1 MATSGNYTADR
12 SADYVIKRA
21 SKKAG
26 GEPMSGTDL
35 EDALDALNELLWE
48 MSNPDHPLSR
58 IKQKS
63 VPVSSSVAS
72 YDLGPSVAAVYD
84 AVIAWSQSSAGAST
98 DYAMHKLNRYDYFNL
113 PNKYT
118 RGKPSQF
125 YIEQTLN
132 SVNAFLYPVPSQTDT
147 FKFYAAIRPQR
158 IVNFQQELDVHPRY
172 IPAII
177 VGLAY
182 KMSFDRRGIDP
193 NYRVELKALFEQL
206 FMEAREEDKERV
218 SWIISHGYS

>member
-1 MATSGNYTADR
+1 MATSGNFTADR
-12 SADYVIKRA
+12 TADYVIKRA

-63 VPVSSSVAS
+63 VPVSSSVAV

-84 AVIAWSQSSAGAST
+84 AVIGWSTTVGGTST
-98 DYAMHKLNRYDYFNL
+98 DYALNQVNRYDYFNI
-113 PNKYT
+113 PNKYS

-125 YIEQTLN
+125 MIEQTLN
-132 SVNAFLYPVPSQTDT
+132 SVNAFIYPVPNQNDT

-158 IVNFQQELDVHPRY
+158 LVNFQQELDVHPRY

-182 KMSFDRRGIDP
+182 KMSFDRRGIEAD
-193 NYRVELKALFEQL
+193 YRTTLFTLFEKL

-218 SWIISHGYS
+218 DWIITHGYS

>member
-1 MATSGNYTADR
+1 
-12 SADYVIKRA
+12 
-21 SKKAG
+21 
-26 GEPMSGTDL
+26 MSGTDL
-35 EDALDALNELLWE
+35 EDSLDALNELLWE

-63 VPVSSSVAS
+63 LPVSSSVAS
-72 YDLGPSVAAVYD
+72 YDMGSSVAAVYD
-84 AVIAWSQSSAGAST
+84 AVIAWSTTVGGTST
-98 DYAMHKLNRYDYFNL
+98 DYALHQTNRYDYFNI
-113 PNKYT
+113 PNKYS

-125 YIEQTLN
+125 MVEQTLN
-132 SVNAFLYPVPSQTDT
+132 SVNVFLYPVPSQNDT
-147 FKFYAAIRPQR
+147 LKFYAAIRPQTV
-158 IVNFQQELDVHPRY
+158 VNFQQELDVHPRY

-193 NYRVELKALFEQL
+193 NYRVELKGLFDQL

-218 SWIISHGYS
+218 DWIIRHGYA